1 MSPSPPLLGRVRP
14 EIPVGLALTLIALA
28 FFWPLIAPSGA
39 VDPAD
44 MTLVGPGGEL
54 AAGALENSS
63 ALAYDS
69 LWVDVDPAPIA
80 LARGAASRSLEMLAR
95 AERAAEESG
104 DTGLSSRVLAA
115 VRAYRHAAMAADSSA
130 RAASILDA
138 VRPGVWRAVGNL
150 TSGDV
155 QAALGEWSRVAAD
168 VRRAREMVGEAL
180 LNLSSVDD
188 SALLSP
194 SHVEVL
200 NESRG
205 RLEALARELD
215 VILALFSLVE
225 RNPEA
230 AQRALA
236 AAAAARDGG
245 LSPEEALE
253 ILSSPGVQE
262 FVTGVSS
269 LSPGD
274 AGRFGGQLAQL
285 RALVEALSGA
295 AQGGQPQ
302 GPGQGSGAGRGE
314 RPND

>member
-1 MSPSPPLLGRVRP
+1 MSPSPPILGRVRP
-14 EIPVGLALTLIALA
+14 EIPVALALTLIALA

-39 VDPAD
+39 VDPED
-44 MTLVGPGGEL
+44 MTLVVPGGEL

-69 LWVDVDPAPIA
+69 LWVEVDPSAVA
-80 LARGAASRSLEMLAR
+80 LVRGAAARSLEMLAR
-95 AERAAEESG
+95 AGRAAEESG
-104 DTGLSSRVLAA
+104 GTGLSSRVLAA
-115 VRAYRHAAMAADSSA
+115 VRAYRHAAVAADSSA

-155 QAALGEWSRVAAD
+155 QAALAEWSEVAAD
-168 VRRAREMVGEAL
+168 VRRAREMVREAL

-194 SHVEVL
+194 SHAEIL

-225 RNPEA
+225 SNPEA
-230 AQRALA
+230 AQKALS
-236 AAAAARDGG
+236 AAAAARDGR
-245 LSPEEALE
+245 LSPQEALE
-253 ILSSPGVQE
+253 VLSSPGVAR
-262 FVTGVSS
+262 FVSGVSS
-269 LSPGD
+269 LSPRD
-274 AGRFGGQLAQL
+274 AGRFGGQVSQL
-285 RALVEALSGA
+285 RALIEALSRA
-295 AQGGQPQ
+295 AQGDQARGPCQ
-302 GPGQGSGAGRGE
+302 GPGAGRGE